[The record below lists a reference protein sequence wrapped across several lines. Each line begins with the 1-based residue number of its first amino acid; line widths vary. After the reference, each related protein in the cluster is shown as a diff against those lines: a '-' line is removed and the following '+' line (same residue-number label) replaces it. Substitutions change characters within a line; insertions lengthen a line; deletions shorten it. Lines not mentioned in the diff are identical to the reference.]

1 MAQRAD
7 QETKK
12 LIVELIEAH
21 LTREEIRAAFC
32 LGFFRKIALTSSL
45 SLEIKG
51 IECEAIEATLY
62 ESGQVPKQAYLIK
75 ISLGLLS

>member
-51 IECEAIEATLY
+51 AIEATLY
-62 ESGQVPKQAYLIK
+62 ESGRVPKQAYLIK

>member
-7 QETKK
+7 QETRK
-12 LIVELIEAH
+12 LIIELIEAH
-21 LTREEIRAAFC
+21 LTREEVRAAFC
-32 LGFFRKIALTSSL
+32 LGFFRKITLTSSL
-45 SLEIKG
+45 SLEIRG
-51 IECEAIEATLY
+51 VECEAIEATLF